1 MSKVCELTG
10 IRPLTG
16 NNVSHSNRKTK
27 TRQEP
32 NLKKKKYFIPELAQ
46 NVILRLSTRA
56 IRTVDKLGGIS
67 HALVKAK
74 PAKLSARLA
83 KLQRK
88 IIKARQKAA

>member
-16 NNVSHSNRKTK
+16 NNVSHSNRRTK

-32 NLKKKKYFIPELAQ
+32 NLKKKRYFIPEIAQ
-46 NVILRLSTRA
+46 NVILKLSARA

-67 HALVKAK
+67 QALVKAK
-74 PAKLSARLA
+74 PEKLSTRLA
-83 KLQRK
+83 KLQK
-88 IIKARQKAA
+88 QIIKARQKAA